1 MLTVMDETNQKYTD
15 KKLLVKGLKRLALA
29 IPFIVLTTY
38 VFTFAF
44 LNKDVI
50 PLYIFMIL
58 GIVLMALTIY
68 FLFQGIRM
76 VVRSVFN

>member
-15 KKLLVKGLKRLALA
+15 KKLLVKGYR
-29 IPFIVLTTY
+29 
-38 VFTFAF
+38 
-44 LNKDVI
+44 
-50 PLYIFMIL
+50 IL
-58 GIVLMALTIY
+58 GIVLMALNIY